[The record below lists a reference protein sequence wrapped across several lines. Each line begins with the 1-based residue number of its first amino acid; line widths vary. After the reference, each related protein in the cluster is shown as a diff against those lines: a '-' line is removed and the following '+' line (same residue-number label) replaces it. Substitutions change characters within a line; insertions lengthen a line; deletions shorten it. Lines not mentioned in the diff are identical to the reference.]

1 MDLIHQSMDQFPM
14 QQFMDLMELQFI
26 QSPKKFILQKIMEA
40 VIILFMEI
48 FEYGIEHYKQLELLL
63 VIKEHIILIS

>member
-1 MDLIHQSMDQFPM
+1 MDLIHQSMDQFLM
-14 QQFMDLMELQFI
+14 QQLMDLMELQFI
-26 QSPKKFILQKIMEA
+26 QSPKKFILQKIMEV

>member
-14 QQFMDLMELQFI
+14 QQSMDLMELQFI
-26 QSPKKFILQKIMEA
+26 QSPKKFILQKIMEV